1 MQFAVECQKGGWRL
15 PIAQNGRT
23 LVVGVTELEQDRR
36 GIRATVTVLVGDALK
51 QRDRVNLTS
60 ATSRKRLVTALA
72 QKGITIPDQALVALE
87 EACRTPL
94 PPRPSRISAPASTT
108 PVDPIDLATLRAV
121 FDRWLLIKD
130 LDLLPIIV

>member
-1 MQFAVECQKGGWRL
+1 MQFTVERQKGGWRL
-15 PIAQNGRT
+15 PIPHNGRA

-36 GIRATVTVLVGDALK
+36 GIRGTLSVLLGDVLK

-72 QKGITIPDQALVALE
+72 QKGITLPDQALVALE

-94 PPRPSRISAPASTT
+94 PPPSRTSAPVAIA
-108 PVDPIDLATLRAV
+108 PV
-121 FDRWLLIKD
+121 
-130 LDLLPIIV
+130 